1 MGLGYS
7 LFLAPL
13 LLNLKREMGQIG
25 VPGQLLLRFAPFLLQ
40 WYSYYNVDDSYKND
54 TNQVSGWWNMR
65 EWWWK
70 LGCTP
75 RKIRHWS
82 PSWLQS
88 SSSAISRAKL
98 PLGPELDCSQLG
110 DQYSIHLSKT
120 PPFGASDD
128 HLWVAWCFDGRLD
141 LLKQI
146 CLTWSAQLGGHYHT
160 ESKFFVELNMYSWLW
175 CCLECKVYCETASS
189 VSLHHWESFGKFNC
203 WKSR

>member
-1 MGLGYS
+1 MLKTGFGGTWFSS
-7 LFLAPL
+7 LLAPL
-13 LLNLKREMGQIG
+13 LPFCCFILRKVGQNG

-120 PPFGASDD
+120 PPFGASSDKI
-128 HLWVAWCFDGRLD
+128 LIKGFGCCD
-141 LLKQI
+141 LSTRFLAKKGWDKQ
-146 CLTWSAQLGGHYHT
+146 T
-160 ESKFFVELNMYSWLW
+160 
-175 CCLECKVYCETASS
+175 
-189 VSLHHWESFGKFNC
+189 
-203 WKSR
+203 